1 MGRRKPAGLKKRG
14 RTWWIDKQI
23 DGIRMVE
30 SCGTSDLAE
39 AERLLTHRLEEIRKS
54 KLYGIRP
61 TRTLGQAAGKYL
73 TDYGHKKS
81 IAREGY
87 AVKAVFE
94 HVDPDIPIERVHNG
108 TFDVYKSA
116 RASAGIK
123 PGTINKDLA
132 AIRRILNLAARVWR
146 HDNGLAWLETSP
158 LLEMVPDDDARKPY
172 PLTWDEQTKLFKEL
186 PPYLERMTLF
196 AVNTGLRD
204 QEICKLRW
212 EWEVVVQE
220 LETSVFVLPARRA
233 GGKNK
238 QDRSLVLNKIARNV
252 VEEQRDKDPEWV
264 FPGPN
269 GGACHRMSST
279 AWKNA
284 RRRVGLPQVRIHDL
298 KHTFGFRLRAAGV
311 SFEDRQDLL
320 GHKSNRITTHY
331 SAPDIQRLLESANKV
346 CERRE
351 STILRPVTRTKLAQS
366 VAQKDR
372 GRVDCM

>member
-1 MGRRKPAGLKKRG
+1 MGRRKSAGLKKRG
-14 RTWWIDKQI
+14 RIWWIDKQI
-23 DGIRMVE
+23 DGVRMVE

-39 AERLLTHRLEEIRKS
+39 AERLLTYKLEEIRKT

-61 TRTLGQAAGKYL
+61 TRTLGQAAEKYL
-73 TDYGHKKS
+73 TDYAHKKS
-81 IAREGY
+81 IDRNGY

-94 HVDPDIPIERVHNG
+94 HVDPNMPIDRVHNG
-108 TFDVYKSA
+108 TFDVFKSA
-116 RASAGIK
+116 RAGAGIK
-123 PGTINKDLA
+123 AGTINKDLA
-132 AIRRILNLAARVWR
+132 AIRRILILAARVWR
-146 HDNGLAWLETSP
+146 HDNGLSWLEAPP
-158 LLEMVPDDDARKPY
+158 LLEFVPDDYARKPY

-186 PPYLERMTLF
+186 PPPLARMTLF

-204 QEICKLRW
+204 QEVCKLRW
-212 EWEVVVQE
+212 EWEVMMPE
-220 LETSVFVLPARRA
+220 LETSVFVLPGLRA

-252 VEEQRDKDPEWV
+252 VEEQRGKDREWV

-269 GGACHRMSST
+269 DGPYQRMSRT

-284 RRRVGLPQVRIHDL
+284 RKRAGLPQVRIHDL

-320 GHKSNRITTHY
+320 GHKSGRITTHY

-351 STILRPVTRTKLAQS
+351 STVLRPVTRTKLAQS
-366 VAQKDR
+366 VAQKDST
-372 GRVDCM
+372 RVDVV

>member
-30 SCGTSDLAE
+30 SCATSDLAE

-61 TRTLGQAAGKYL
+61 TRTLGQAAEKYL
-73 TDYGHKKS
+73 TDYEHKKS
-81 IAREGY
+81 IARDGY

-94 HVDPDIPIERVHNG
+94 HVDPGILIDRVHNG

-123 PGTINKDLA
+123 PGTINRDLA

-186 PPYLERMTLF
+186 E
-196 AVNTGLRD
+196 AV
-204 QEICKLRW
+204 
-212 EWEVVVQE
+212 
-220 LETSVFVLPARRA
+220 P
-233 GGKNK
+233 
-238 QDRSLVLNKIARNV
+238 
-252 VEEQRDKDPEWV
+252 
-264 FPGPN
+264 
-269 GGACHRMSST
+269 
-279 AWKNA
+279 
-284 RRRVGLPQVRIHDL
+284 
-298 KHTFGFRLRAAGV
+298 
-311 SFEDRQDLL
+311 
-320 GHKSNRITTHY
+320 
-331 SAPDIQRLLESANKV
+331 
-346 CERRE
+346 
-351 STILRPVTRTKLAQS
+351 
-366 VAQKDR
+366 
-372 GRVDCM
+372 

>member
-73 TDYGHKKS
+73 TDYEHKKS
-81 IAREGY
+81 IARDGY

-94 HVDPDIPIERVHNG
+94 YVDPDIPIDRVHNG

-146 HDNGLAWLETSP
+146 HDTGLAWLETSP

-172 PLTWDEQTKLFKEL
+172 PLTWDEQTRLFKEL

-220 LETSVFVLPARRA
+220 LDTSVFVLPAWRA

-252 VEEQRDKDPEWV
+252 VEEQRGKDPEWV

-298 KHTFGFRLRAAGV
+298 KHTFGFRLRAARV

-331 SAPDIQRLLESANKV
+331 SAPDMQRLLESANKV

-351 STILRPVTRTKLAQS
+351 STVLRPVTRTKLAQS

-372 GRVDCM
+372 GRVDPV

>member
-1 MGRRKPAGLKKRG
+1 MGHRKSAGLKKRG
-14 RTWWIDKQI
+14 QVWWIDKQI
-23 DGIRMVE
+23 DGVRMVE

-39 AERLLTHRLEEIRKS
+39 AERLLTYKLEEIRKT

-61 TRTLGQAAGKYL
+61 TRTLGQAAEKYL
-73 TDYGHKKS
+73 TDYEHKKS
-81 IAREGY
+81 IARDGY

-94 HVDPDIPIERVHNG
+94 YVDPDIPIDRVHNG

-146 HDNGLAWLETSP
+146 HDTGLAWLETSP

-172 PLTWDEQTKLFKEL
+172 PLTWDEQTRLFKEL

-220 LETSVFVLPARRA
+220 LETSVFVLPAQRA

-252 VEEQRDKDPEWV
+252 VEEQRGKDPEWV

-298 KHTFGFRLRAAGV
+298 KHTFGFRLRAARV

-331 SAPDIQRLLESANKV
+331 SAPDMQRLLESANKV

-351 STILRPVTRTKLAQS
+351 STVLRPVTRTKLAQS

-372 GRVDCM
+372 GRVDPV

>member
-1 MGRRKPAGLKKRG
+1 
-14 RTWWIDKQI
+14 
-23 DGIRMVE
+23 MVE

-39 AERLLTHRLEEIRKS
+39 TEKLLTYKLEEIRRT

-61 TRTLGQAAGKYL
+61 TRTLGQAAEKYL
-73 TDYGHKKS
+73 TDYAYKKS
-81 IAREGY
+81 IDREGY

-94 HVDPDIPIERVHNG
+94 HIDPNIPIDRVHNG
-108 TFDVYKSA
+108 TFEIYKSA
-116 RASAGIK
+116 RAGAGIK

-146 HDNGLAWLETSP
+146 HDNGLSWLETPP
-158 LLEMVPDDDARKPY
+158 LLEFVPDNDARKPY
-172 PLTWDEQTKLFKEL
+172 PLTWDEQTRLFTEL
-186 PPYLERMTLF
+186 PPPLARMTLF

-204 QEICKLRW
+204 QEVCKLRW
-212 EWEVVVQE
+212 EWEVEMQE
-220 LETSVFVLPARRA
+220 LETSVFVLPGWRA
-233 GGKNK
+233 GGKNR

-252 VEEQRDKDPEWV
+252 VEEQRGKDPEWV

-269 GGACHRMSST
+269 GGPYQRMSRT

-284 RRRVGLPQVRIHDL
+284 RKRAGLPQVRIHDL
-298 KHTFGFRLRAAGV
+298 KHTFGHRLRAAGV

-320 GHKSNRITTHY
+320 GHKSGRITTHY

-351 STILRPVTRTKLAQS
+351 STVLRPVTRTKLAQS

-372 GRVDCM
+372 TRVDVV